1 MGTKSRETIYGA
13 WVRAAADRAT
23 EARRIADGFAYPTFE
38 WHPSAHNGSDER
50 RRLAWFEK
58 SIRLVLVS
66 QRSNLSK
73 RPLVLKRASDWL
85 HRMNELPIDSEFA
98 DVLRKFGKNQKS
110 ARVPMGRAKRAS
122 QNRFLDWAAGCK
134 RGHRQATP
142 PK

>member
-85 HRMNELPIDSEFA
+85 HRMNELPIDPEFA
-98 DVLRKFGKNQKS
+98 DVLRKFGRVRFGIKIKS
-110 ARVPMGRAKRAS
+110 QHVSPWIKRNAPV
-122 QNRFLDWAAGCK
+122 RTVF
-134 RGHRQATP
+134 
-142 PK
+142 